1 MKKTFKDD
9 LGREIDIAYPPR
21 RIVSLVPSQT
31 ELLHD
36 LGLEEEVVGITKFC
50 IHPARWFRE
59 KTRVGGTKNP
69 DVVKIRI
76 LKPDLIICNKEEN
89 EINSLNELA
98 GEFPVWISDIKN
110 LNDACRM
117 ITQVGE
123 MTNRSAA
130 AQRILT
136 EINEVFKN
144 LPSQQRQKKCVYLIW
159 NDPIMTVNADTFI
172 NDMLSQCGLINIF
185 RELSDSRYP
194 VITPAQL
201 KASNPELLL
210 LPSEPFPFK
219 QEHKNYFQNIL
230 PDCEIKL
237 IDGEMMSW
245 YGSRLQKF
253 DPKKIHG

>member
-1 MKKTFKDD
+1 MKKSIKDD
-9 LGREIDIAYPPR
+9 LGREIDIAYPPL

-36 LGLEEEVVGITKFC
+36 LGLEQEVVGITKFC
-50 IHPARWFRE
+50 IHPAHWFRE
-59 KTRVGGTKNP
+59 KPRVGGTKNP
-69 DVVKIRI
+69 DVTKIRS

-89 EINSLNELA
+89 EINSLKELA

-117 ITQVGE
+117 ITEVGE

-130 AQRILT
+130 SQRIVT
-136 EINEVFKN
+136 KINEVFKH

-159 NDPIMTVNADTFI
+159 NDPIMTINADTFI
-172 NDMLSQCGLINIF
+172 NDMLDRCGLLNVF
-185 RELSDSRYP
+185 SELSDSRYP
-194 VITPAQL
+194 TIMPNQL
-201 KASNPELLL
+201 KTADPELLL

-219 QEHKNYFQNIL
+219 DEHKNYYQKIL
-230 PDCEIKL
+230 PDCEIRL

-253 DPKKIHG
+253 DPKKILG